1 MLPPTE
7 APALPGFLEVI
18 RQVSSQFESH
28 QETGGGRIIL
38 SKNEFVGKE
47 SNTIYHHHRR
57 REVPDLS
64 QVLSSPQSFF
74 CMGSDGPLLFRYGSA
89 GVAEDDTYLTT

>member
-1 MLPPTE
+1 M
-7 APALPGFLEVI
+7 
-18 RQVSSQFESH
+18 SSQFESH

-38 SKNEFVGKE
+38 SMNEFVGKE
-47 SNTIYHHHRR
+47 SNIIYCHHHHRR
-57 REVPDLS
+57 GEVPDLS

-89 GVAEDDTYLTT
+89 GVAEDDTYLTIKYLVPASKTLGLARKER